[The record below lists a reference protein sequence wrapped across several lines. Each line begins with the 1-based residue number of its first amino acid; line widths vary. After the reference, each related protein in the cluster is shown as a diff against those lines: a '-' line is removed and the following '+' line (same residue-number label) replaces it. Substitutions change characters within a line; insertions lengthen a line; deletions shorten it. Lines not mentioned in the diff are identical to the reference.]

1 MVIKNLTKLIL
12 LGILSEFP
20 KPIHGYEIKKVI
32 NQWAIGEFAEI
43 SFGSIYY
50 NLEKMEKEGLLSS
63 RKEKVSERPERTLY
77 HITKIGKTKLIEMV
91 RKNFF
96 EIQSIRYPLDV
107 GLLFMP
113 ILSKSEII
121 EAFDKRIQYIQKS
134 NKEHKGLVE
143 MLKEKIPFFAI
154 YIIKHHY
161 AHLDAELKWLQEL
174 KEEVENREVIED
186 FL

>member
-1 MVIKNLTKLIL
+1 MAIQNLTKLIL
-12 LGILSEFP
+12 LGILFEFP

-32 NQWAIGEFAEI
+32 NQWAIGEFTEI
-43 SFGSIYY
+43 SYGSLYY

-63 RKEKVSERPERTLY
+63 RKEKDSERPERTLY
-77 HITKIGKTKLIEMV
+77 HITEKGKTELIVMI

-96 EIQSIRYPLDV
+96 EIQPIRYPLDV

-121 EAFDKRIQYIQKS
+121 EAIDKRIQYIQKK
-134 NKEHKGLVE
+134 NKEHKGLIDT
-143 MLKEKIPFFAI
+143 LKRKIPFFAI

-161 AHLDAELKWLQEL
+161 AHWEAELKWLQEL
-174 KEEVENREVIED
+174 KEEVENRKVIED